1 MKYLS
6 TLLKWFTLVLRKPL
20 AGAMYSIEYRHLKML
35 VIKHLARFLAPSP
48 GTGNQS
54 SVSEKK
60 DLYTGCAIHNDFP
73 VNAFCDGIDV
83 LAEYYK
89 LSKTQTCKKI
99 LTDFFGMD
107 LYAPL
112 TDADLESERR
122 YKSTVRATET
132 LDSDEVEKRLRK
144 LEVLYHYTGEIKPGS
159 PVGMYLRNRGLKRI
173 LSICLRILV

>member
-1 MKYLS
+1 M
-6 TLLKWFTLVLRKPL
+6 
-20 AGAMYSIEYRHLKML
+20 
-35 VIKHLARFLAPSP
+35 
-48 GTGNQS
+48 
-54 SVSEKK
+54 
-60 DLYTGCAIHNDFP
+60 
-73 VNAFCDGIDV
+73 NAFCDGIDV

-132 LDSDEVEKRLRK
+132 LDSDEVENGCVNLKCYITIQVK
-144 LEVLYHYTGEIKPGS
+144 SSQGVLWACISEI
-159 PVGMYLRNRGLKRI
+159 VVLNEF
-173 LSICLRILV
+173 